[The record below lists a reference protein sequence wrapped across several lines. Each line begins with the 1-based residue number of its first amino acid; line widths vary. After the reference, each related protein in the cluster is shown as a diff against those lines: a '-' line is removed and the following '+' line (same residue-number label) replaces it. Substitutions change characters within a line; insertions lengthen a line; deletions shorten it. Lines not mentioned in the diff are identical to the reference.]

1 MTISRDFSGRLVASM
16 PAAGGNVLE
25 VVRERSGRYAVDS
38 VGDCIRSR
46 AVLLPLW
53 DRSPVFASFVQAVRW
68 MKENAPD
75 LY

>member
-1 MTISRDFSGRLVASM
+1 MKIYRDFSGRLVASV

-25 VVRERSGRYAVDS
+25 VVRERSGRYVVDS
-38 VGDCIRSR
+38 VGAWMRSR

-53 DRSPVFASFVQAVRW
+53 DLSPVFASFVQAARW
-68 MKENAPD
+68 MKENAAY

>member
-1 MTISRDFSGRLVASM
+1 MTISRDCFGGLLCRM
-16 PAAGGNVLE
+16 PAAGGNMLE
-25 VVRERSGRYAVDS
+25 VTRNRSGVYTVDS

-53 DRSPVFASFVQAVRW
+53 DFAPVFRSFVQAVRW
-68 MKENAPD
+68 MRENAAD